1 MLLLHQ
7 ASKESPLVS
16 LPTHLPTYL
25 PTKPYS
31 HIWDLPDQDNRS
43 KENPPPSHHPTICIV
58 YPCSPTKV
66 HWCQSACTE
75 KTKVKLANCT
85 QKHGIR
91 RFMVFRFPKAK
102 DFQHT
107 VFLARMWTSTQ
118 QLTMQD
124 EWMNGWMD
132 GWMMCE
138 QENTFSLYSC
148 SITNHSG

>member
-1 MLLLHQ
+1 VQ
-7 ASKESPLVS
+7 NTCCCCIKQTKPFGS
-16 LPTHLPTYL
+16 TTYIPTYL
-25 PTKPYS
+25 PSCTLTLR
-31 HIWDLPDQDNRS
+31 LPDQDNRS
-43 KENPPPSHHPTICIV
+43 KKTIPFPPPNNCIV

-102 DFQHT
+102 DFQHRI
-107 VFLARMWTSTQ
+107 LARMWTSTY

-124 EWMNGWMD
+124 EWLDEWCVNRKRFFIVFLSH
-132 GWMMCE
+132 
-138 QENTFSLYSC
+138 N
-148 SITNHSG
+148 